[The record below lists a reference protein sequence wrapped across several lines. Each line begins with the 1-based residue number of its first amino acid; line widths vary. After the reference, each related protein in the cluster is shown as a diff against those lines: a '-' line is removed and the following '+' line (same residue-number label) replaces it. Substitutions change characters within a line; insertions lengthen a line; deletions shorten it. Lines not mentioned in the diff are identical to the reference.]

1 MLCQKLRQKKG
12 KFDTPTVASIESLF
26 EDYNICPA
34 SYYGGKLNGVDC
46 REVLGRASELFQPL
60 LPIMLTI
67 PNIDRAPAEIIES
80 VTNLHRD
87 ICITLDL
94 ISSKMRMKHG
104 AQRESD
110 YDILSKVL

>member
-1 MLCQKLRQKKG
+1 LSKIKAKKG
-12 KFDTPTVASIESLF
+12 KIDTPTVASIESLF

-46 REVLGRASELFQPL
+46 REVLGRASELFQQI
-60 LPIMLTI
+60 LPILLTI
-67 PNIDRAPAEIIES
+67 PNVDRARAESIES

-94 ISSKMRMKHG
+94 ISSKNENEAWSAKKIR
-104 AQRESD
+104 
-110 YDILSKVL
+110 L